1 MMRLMKPGLW
11 AAALFAALFPVPC
24 ACRAEIGKGLS
35 FRSYEVPPA
44 RRTSLSIPAEEEG
57 AVKFG
62 DCFAVS
68 FDLKIDT
75 EKECFG
81 YVCRIII
88 DNAHSVD
95 LILSN
100 PVEGIPY
107 LGVNT
112 ASGGF
117 EPLRLHAGLGE
128 WNRVDIAVAA
138 QEEGLA
144 VSANGERIAIFGD
157 RQPKHTAAV
166 LFGWN
171 ARGIFT
177 TSDVAPMTIRD
188 LTLSL
193 RPTGEPDYRWELGP
207 DDNLA
212 DSGPSGLVAIRIE
225 NPEWLVER
233 HSRWRKIQDFTFASK
248 VFPVVDP
255 DGMRICFVSA
265 DRVTLFRPRE
275 RRTQEYPFTQ
285 NIRVDL
291 ITNDFIMLP
300 GGRLIYYDFEN
311 ERPVVNEFDFA
322 ASRWQRPVGRTAHS
336 KYLHHNKFFNPADSC
351 VVQLFGYGFHRYLN
365 EAVRWRAGSD
375 SVTRFSLDSI
385 GPRYLG
391 AVGMADTAAYI
402 YGGKGNDRGIQ
413 EFGTRF
419 YNDLYRLDLRDYSV
433 RKLWEASDPD
443 LQVAASNLV
452 VADDGRHFSALFY
465 SPDSPPRSYLQMREY
480 AIADGSS
487 RVVGDSIPY
496 DFIDVSSDA
505 GLLFDPK
512 SEAYYAVVASKEPDG
527 GYRASVY
534 TIRNPVIAPAEPRAS
549 ADRGVR
555 YYLLPMALF
564 VVVGLAVALFRMKKR
579 RDEVLPL
586 PEEPAVATAARK
598 APGIYL
604 LGGFRVVDSEGEEI
618 TSNFT
623 PIMRQLLVLIILYT
637 DRESG
642 RGISSAELKEA
653 LWSDKSEESYYNNRG
668 VNIRKIR
675 MWLSKVGAVEI
686 AAADGYWHLAGDVW
700 LCDYIRHLRYL
711 ASVDSGA
718 VSEEVTETLIG
729 MARCGALLP
738 DMQFEWTDRF
748 KADYAD
754 RFILLLSR
762 IRDGAPAAFSP
773 QTRIRLADAILA
785 FDSLD
790 EDAVRVKCRALIR
803 LKRHGIAKNV
813 FNAFAQ
819 EYERLMGE
827 KYRERFDRFVR
838 DADSGE
844 QGSGR

>member
-1 MMRLMKPGLW
+1 MMRLMKPVLR
-11 AAALFAALFPVPC
+11 AAALFAALSHVPC

-35 FRSYEVPPA
+35 FRSYEVAPSC
-44 RRTSLSIPAEEEG
+44 RTSLSIPAEEGG
-57 AVKFG
+57 AVRFG
-62 DCFAVS
+62 DYFAVA

-75 EKECFG
+75 ERERFG
-81 YVCRIII
+81 YVCRIIV
-88 DNAHSVD
+88 DDTYSVD

-100 PVEGIPY
+100 PVKGLPY
-107 LGVNT
+107 LGINT

-117 EPLRLHAGLGE
+117 EPLRLHAGIDD
-128 WNRVDIAVAA
+128 WNRVDIVVAA
-138 QEEGLA
+138 QEGGLA
-144 VSANGERIAIFGD
+144 VSANGERIAIFDD

-171 ARGIFT
+171 VRGIFT
-177 TSDVAPMTIRD
+177 TSDVAPMMIRN

-193 RPTGEPDYRWELGP
+193 RPTGEPDYRWKLGP
-207 DDNLA
+207 DDDLA
-212 DSGPSGLVAIRIE
+212 DNGPAGLIAIRIE

-233 HSRWRKIQDFTFASK
+233 HSRWRKIQDFTFGSK
-248 VFPVVDP
+248 AFPVVDP
-255 DGMRICFVSA
+255 YEMRICFVSA
-265 DRVTLFRPRE
+265 DKVTLFRPRE
-275 RRTQEYPFTQ
+275 RKTEEFPFTQ

-311 ERPVVNEFDFA
+311 ERPIVDEFDFTA
-322 ASRWQRPVGRTAHS
+322 RRWQRSVGRTAHS

-365 EAVRWRAGSD
+365 EAVRWRVGSD
-375 SVTRFSLDSI
+375 SVIRFSLDSI
-385 GPRYLG
+385 GPRYLS
-391 AVGMADTAAYI
+391 AVGLADTVAYI

-433 RKLWEASDPD
+433 RKLWEGSGSD

-452 VADDGRHFSALFY
+452 VAGDGKRFSALFY
-465 SPDSPPRSYLQMREY
+465 SPDSDRSYLQMREY
-480 AIADGSS
+480 AIVDGRS
-487 RVVGDSIPY
+487 RLAGDSIPY

-505 GLLFDPK
+505 GLLFDPVAK
-512 SEAYYAVVASKEPDG
+512 TYYAVVASKNSDG

-534 TIRNPVIAPAEPRAS
+534 TIRHPVLAPAGPCAS
-549 ADRGVR
+549 SEKDMR
-555 YYLLPMALF
+555 YYLLPVALLA
-564 VVVGLAVALFRMKKR
+564 VVGIAAAFFRIKRR

-586 PEEPAVATAARK
+586 PEEPATATAIRK
-598 APGIYL
+598 TPGIYL
-604 LGGFRVVDSEGEEI
+604 LGGFHVIDSEGKEI

-637 DRESG
+637 DKQQG

-675 MWLSKVGAVEI
+675 MLLSEVGAVEI
-686 AAADGYWHLAGDVW
+686 AAEGGYWYLAGDVS
-700 LCDYIRHLRYL
+700 LCDYIRCIRYM
-711 ASVDSGA
+711 ASVDLGA
-718 VSEEVTETLIG
+718 VSDEVIETLIG
-729 MARCGALLP
+729 MAHYGTLLP

-762 IRDGAPAAFSP
+762 IRDNGSAAFSP
-773 QTRIRLADAILA
+773 QTRIRLADAVLA

-813 FNAFAQ
+813 FNAFTQ

-827 KYRERFDRFVR
+827 KYRQRFDRFVR
-838 DADSGE
+838 DADSDE
-844 QGSGR
+844 

>member
-1 MMRLMKPGLW
+1 MMRSMKPVLR
-11 AAALFAALFPVPC
+11 AAALFAALSHVPC

-35 FRSYEVPPA
+35 FRSYEVSPSC
-44 RRTSLSIPAEEEG
+44 RTSLSIPAEEGG
-57 AVKFG
+57 AVRFG
-62 DCFAVS
+62 DYFAVS

-75 EKECFG
+75 ERESFG
-81 YVCRIII
+81 YVCRLIV
-88 DNAHSVD
+88 DDAHSVD

-100 PVEGIPY
+100 PVNGVPY
-107 LGVNT
+107 LGINT

-117 EPLRLHAGLGE
+117 EPLRLHAGLGD
-128 WNRVDIAVAA
+128 WNRIDLVVAA
-138 QEEGLA
+138 QKEGLA
-144 VSANGERIAIFGD
+144 VSANGERIATFD
-157 RQPKHTAAV
+157 DKQSKHTAAV

-171 ARGIFT
+171 VRGIFT
-177 TSDVAPMTIRD
+177 TSDVAPSTIRN

-193 RPTGEPDYRWELGP
+193 RPTGAPDYRWELGP

-212 DSGPSGLVAIRIE
+212 DNGPSGLIAIRIE
-225 NPEWLVER
+225 NPEWLIER
-233 HSRWRKIQDFTFASK
+233 HSRWRKIQDFAFGSK
-248 VFPVVDP
+248 VFPVIDP
-255 DGMRICFVSA
+255 YGMQICFVSA
-265 DRVTLFRPRE
+265 DKVTLFRPRE
-275 RRTQEYPFTQ
+275 RKTEEYPFTQ

-311 ERPVVNEFDFA
+311 ERPIVDEFDFA
-322 ASRWQRPVGRTAHS
+322 ARRWQRSVGRTAHS
-336 KYLHHNKFFNPADSC
+336 KYLHHNKLFNPVDSC
-351 VVQLFGYGFHRYLN
+351 VVQLFGYGFHRYLD

-375 SVTRFSLDSI
+375 SVIRFSLDSI
-385 GPRYLG
+385 GPRYLS
-391 AVGMADTAAYI
+391 AVGMADTVAYI

-433 RKLWEASDPD
+433 RKLWEGSGSD

-452 VADDGRHFSALFY
+452 IADDGKRFSALFY
-465 SPDSPPRSYLQMREY
+465 SPDSDRSYLQMREY
-480 AIADGSS
+480 TIADGRS
-487 RVVGDSIPY
+487 RLAGDSIPY

-505 GLLFDPK
+505 GLLFDSVSK
-512 SEAYYAVVASKEPDG
+512 IYYAVVANKNPDS

-534 TIRNPVIAPAEPRAS
+534 TIRYPVLAPTEPRVA
-549 ADRGVR
+549 ADRSAH
-555 YYLLPMALF
+555 YYLLPVALLA
-564 VVVGLAVALFRMKKR
+564 VVGIAAALFRMKRGREK
-579 RDEVLPL
+579 VLPM
-586 PEEPAVATAARK
+586 PEELAAEPVVRK

-604 LGGFRVVDSEGEEI
+604 LGGFRVIDSEGKEI

-623 PIMRQLLVLIILYT
+623 PVMRQLLVLIILYT
-637 DRESG
+637 DKQHG

-675 MWLSKVGAVEI
+675 MLLSEVGAVEI
-686 AAADGYWHLAGDVW
+686 AAEGGYWHLAGDVS
-700 LCDYIRHLRYL
+700 LCDYIRHIRYL
-711 ASVDSGA
+711 ASVDSSA
-718 VSEEVTETLIG
+718 VSEEVIEMLIG
-729 MARCGALLP
+729 MAHYGTLLP

-762 IRDGAPAAFSP
+762 IRDNGSAAFSP

-813 FNAFAQ
+813 FNAFTQ

-827 KYRERFDRFVR
+827 KYRQRFDGFVR
-838 DADSGE
+838 DADSAE
-844 QGSGR
+844 

>member
-1 MMRLMKPGLW
+1 MMRLTNPGFW
-11 AAALFAALFPVPC
+11 AIALFAARCFVPC

-35 FRSYEVPPA
+35 FRSYEVAPSG
-44 RRTSLSIPAEEEG
+44 RTSLSIPAEEDG
-57 AVKFG
+57 AVRFG
-62 DCFAVS
+62 DYFAVS

-75 EKECFG
+75 ERERFG
-81 YVCRIII
+81 YVCRLIV
-88 DNAHSVD
+88 DNTHSVD

-100 PVEGIPY
+100 PVKGLPYVGI
-107 LGVNT
+107 NT
-112 ASGGF
+112 AGGF
-117 EPLRLHAGLGE
+117 EPLRLHGGIGD
-128 WNRVDIAVAA
+128 WNRVGIVVAA
-138 QEEGLA
+138 QAEGLV
-144 VSANGERIAIFGD
+144 VSANGERVAVFD
-157 RQPKHTAAV
+157 DKQPKHTAAV
-166 LFGWN
+166 LFGGN
-171 ARGIFT
+171 MRGRFT

-193 RPTGEPDYRWELGP
+193 RPVGEPDYRWELGP
-207 DDNLA
+207 DDDLA
-212 DSGPSGLVAIRIE
+212 DNGPAGVIAVRIE

-233 HSRWRKIQDFTFASK
+233 HSRWRKMQDFTFGSK
-248 VFPVVDP
+248 VFPIVDP
-255 DGMRICFVSA
+255 YGKHIWFVSA
-265 DRVTLFRPRE
+265 DKVMRFRPRDRKTE
-275 RRTQEYPFTQ
+275 EYPFTQ

-291 ITNDFIMLP
+291 ITNDFIVLP

-311 ERPVVNEFDFA
+311 DRPVVDEFDFA
-322 ASRWQRPVGRTAHS
+322 AQCWQRSVGRTAHS

-365 EAVRWRAGSD
+365 EAVRWRVGSD

-385 GPRYLG
+385 GPRYLA
-391 AVGMADTAAYI
+391 AVGMADTVAYI

-413 EFGTRF
+413 EFGTRL
-419 YNDLYRLDLRDYSV
+419 YNDFYRLDLRDYSV
-433 RKLWEASDPD
+433 CKLWETSEPD

-452 VADDGRHFSALFY
+452 VADDGARFSALFY
-465 SPDSPPRSYLQMREY
+465 SPDSHRSYLQMREY
-480 AIADGSS
+480 AIADGRS
-487 RVVGDSIPY
+487 RLVGDSIPY

-505 GLLFDPK
+505 GLLFDPV
-512 SEAYYAVVASKEPDG
+512 SETYYAVVASKNTEG

-534 TIRNPVIAPAEPRAS
+534 TIRHPVLAPAEPRVS
-549 ADRGVR
+549 TGRGTG
-555 YYLLPMALF
+555 YYWMPVAF
-564 VVVGLAVALFRMKKR
+564 FAVVGLAVVLFCMKRR

-586 PEEPAVATAARK
+586 PEELTVATVTHK

-604 LGGFRVVDSEGEEI
+604 LGGFHVVDAEGEEI

-637 DRESG
+637 DKQPG
-642 RGISSAELKEA
+642 RGISSAELKDA

-686 AAADGYWHLAGDVW
+686 AATGGYWHLAGDAS

-711 ASVDSGA
+711 TSVDSGA
-718 VSEEVTETLIG
+718 VSEEVAETLIG
-729 MARCGALLP
+729 MAHYGTLLP

-762 IRDGAPAAFSP
+762 IRDKGSVAFSP
-773 QTRIRLADAILA
+773 QIRIRLADAILA

-790 EDAVRVKCRALIR
+790 EDAVRVKCQALIR

-813 FNAFAQ
+813 FNAFTQ
-819 EYERLMGE
+819 EYERLMDE
-827 KYRERFDRFVR
+827 KYRQRFDRFVR
-838 DADSGE
+838 DADS
-844 QGSGR
+844 SG

>member
-1 MMRLMKPGLW
+1 MRLMKPALR
-11 AAALFAALFPVPC
+11 AAALFAALSQVPC
-24 ACRAEIGKGLS
+24 ACRAEIGKGLT
-35 FRSYEVPPA
+35 FRSYEVAPDC
-44 RRTSLSIPAEEEG
+44 RTSLSIPAEEG
-57 AVKFG
+57 AAVRFG
-62 DCFAVS
+62 DYFAVS

-75 EKECFG
+75 ERESFG
-81 YVCRIII
+81 YVCRIIV
-88 DNAHSVD
+88 DNTHSVD

-100 PVEGIPY
+100 PVKGMPY
-107 LGVNT
+107 LGINT

-117 EPLRLHAGLGE
+117 EPLLLHAGLGD

-138 QEEGLA
+138 REEGLV
-144 VSANGERIAIFGD
+144 VSANGERIAVFD
-157 RQPKHTAAV
+157 DSRPKHTAAV

-171 ARGIFT
+171 VRGIFT

-207 DDNLA
+207 DDDLA
-212 DSGPSGLVAIRIE
+212 DNGPAGLIAIRIE

-233 HSRWRKIQDFTFASK
+233 HSRWRKIADFTFASK
-248 VFPVVDP
+248 VFPVIDP
-255 DGMRICFVSA
+255 HEMAICFVSA
-265 DRVTLFRPRE
+265 DKVTRFRPRRKKTE
-275 RRTQEYPFTQ
+275 EYPFTQ

-291 ITNDFIMLP
+291 ITNDFILLP

-311 ERPVVNEFDFA
+311 DRPVVDEFDFA
-322 ASRWQRPVGRTAHS
+322 ARRWQRSVGRTAHS
-336 KYLHHNKFFNPADSC
+336 KYLHHNKFFNPADSS

-365 EAVRWRAGSD
+365 EAVRWRVGSD
-375 SVTRFSLDSI
+375 SVIRFSLDSI

-391 AVGMADTAAYI
+391 AVGMADTVAYI

-413 EFGTRF
+413 EFGTRV

-433 RKLWEASDPD
+433 CKLWEATEPD

-452 VADDGRHFSALFY
+452 VAGDGGRFSALFY
-465 SPDSPPRSYLQMREY
+465 SPDSHRSYLQMREY
-480 AIADGSS
+480 AIADGRS
-487 RVVGDSIPY
+487 RPVGDSIPY

-505 GLLFDPK
+505 GLLFDPV
-512 SEAYYAVVASKEPDG
+512 SETYYAVVASKNPDG

-534 TIRNPVIAPAEPRAS
+534 TIRNPVIAPAEPRVS
-549 ADRGVR
+549 ADRRVH
-555 YYLLPMALF
+555 YYLLPVVLF
-564 VVVGLAVALFRMKKR
+564 VLVGFAAVLFRRKGR
-579 RDEVLPL
+579 RDEELPL
-586 PEEPAVATAARK
+586 PEELAVAAATPK

-604 LGGFRVVDSEGEEI
+604 LGGFRVVDSEGREI

-637 DRESG
+637 DKQPG

-686 AAADGYWHLAGDVW
+686 AVTGGYWHLAGDVS
-700 LCDYIRHLRYL
+700 LCDYIRHIRYL

-718 VSEEVTETLIG
+718 VSEEVAETLIG
-729 MARCGALLP
+729 MVHGTLLP

-754 RFILLLSR
+754 RFILALSR
-762 IRDGAPAAFSP
+762 IRDKGSAAFSP
-773 QTRIRLADAILA
+773 QLRIRLADAILV

-790 EDAVRVKCRALIR
+790 EDAVRVKCQALIG

-813 FNAFAQ
+813 FNAFTQ

-827 KYRERFDRFVR
+827 KYRQSFDRFVR
-838 DADSGE
+838 ETDSD
-844 QGSGR
+844 R